1 VTSKRSVPNTWW
13 RDLEGAETA
22 AIAALVDLSGKRV
35 LDVGCGTGRLTEFA
49 AARAQTVFAFD
60 PDAERIPEARKRLPQ
75 ASRRRVTF
83 RVCGAEQLDIR
94 RRRFDLALCGW
105 SL

>member
-1 VTSKRSVPNTWW
+1 MWW
-13 RDLEGAETA
+13 RDLEGAEPA
-22 AIAALVDLSGKRV
+22 VIADVVDLRDKRV

-49 AARAQTVFAFD
+49 AAHAQTVLAFD
-60 PDAERIPEARKRLPQ
+60 PDAERIPEARERLPS

-83 RVCGAEQLDIR
+83 RVCGAEELDLR
-94 RRRFDLALCGW
+94 RRRFDIALCGW